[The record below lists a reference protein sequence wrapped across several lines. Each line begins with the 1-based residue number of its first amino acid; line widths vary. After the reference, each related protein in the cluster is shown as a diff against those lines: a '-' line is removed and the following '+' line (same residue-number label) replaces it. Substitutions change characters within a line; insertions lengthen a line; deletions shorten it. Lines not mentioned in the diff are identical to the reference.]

1 MSEVHNLKQVL
12 AQTQAVERMQEA
24 ARRQGDLQQQQA
36 ARHLV
41 DRVDI
46 QGRHVEEAQDPE
58 ETKVDPEAKGETEKR
73 KPEKK
78 PPDEKPRDT
87 AKGKDTDGSPSE
99 DEDEGKGRVIDL
111 QA

>member
-1 MSEVHNLKQVL
+1 MSEVRNLKQVL
-12 AQTQAVERMQEA
+12 AQTQAVERMQEV

-46 QGRHVEEAQDPE
+46 QGQHVEKAQEPE
-58 ETKVDPEAKGETEKR
+58 EAKVDPEAKGETEKR

-78 PPDEKPRDT
+78 PPDEKPRT
-87 AKGKDTDGSPSE
+87 AAKGEDAEGSRS
-99 DEDEGKGRVIDL
+99 EDEGKGRVIDL